1 MREPNRACAYNLHL
15 QRVAS
20 GFEEPRYNRPLHFLP
35 VLSDRYAPAPHLMN
49 QPAATGVPD
58 GPLVEISDLHF
69 RYGVDPGVRPVLSGV
84 TMQFGRGKVIA
95 VMGGSGSGKTTIL
108 RLIGGQLRPESGAV
122 RVAGQE
128 IGALNE
134 RELYA
139 VRRRMGMLFQFG
151 ALFTDMSVFENVA
164 FPLREH
170 TDLAEELI
178 RDLVLMKLNAVGLR
192 GAHALMPAEI
202 SGGMARRVALARAI
216 ALDPELILYDEPFAG
231 LDPISLGVTAN
242 LIRSL
247 NDALGATSIVVT
259 HDVSESLAI
268 ADYAYFIA
276 SGKVAAQGTP
286 DEISKSSD
294 PFVRQF
300 VDGAPE
306 GPVPFHYPAPPYA
319 LDLGFAEA
327 TANAAEQNAANQSA
341 SAP

>member
-1 MREPNRACAYNLHL
+1 MMIE
-15 QRVAS
+15 S
-20 GFEEPRYNRPLHFLP
+20 
-35 VLSDRYAPAPHLMN
+35 
-49 QPAATGVPD
+49 AATAVPG
-58 GPLVEISDLHF
+58 GPLVDISDLHF
-69 RYGVDPGVRPVLSGV
+69 RYGARAILSGV
-84 TMQFGRGKVIA
+84 TMRFGRGKVIA

-108 RLIGGQLRPESGAV
+108 RLIGGQLRAQGGAV

-128 IGALNE
+128 IGTMSE

-139 VRRRMGMLFQFG
+139 MRRRMGMLFQFG

-170 TDLAEELI
+170 TDLSDELI

-192 GAHALMPAEI
+192 GAHALMPGEI

-247 NDALGATSIVVT
+247 TDALGATSIVVT
-259 HDVSESLAI
+259 HDVAESLAI
-268 ADYAYFIA
+268 ADYVYFIA
-276 SGKVAAQGTP
+276 SGKVAAEGTP
-286 DEISKSSD
+286 DALAQSTD

-300 VDGAPE
+300 VDGAPD
-306 GPVPFHYPAPPYA
+306 GPVPFHYPAPSFA
-319 LDLGFAEA
+319 ADLGLADAHTKQVARAGED
-327 TANAAEQNAANQSA
+327 SR
-341 SAP
+341 

>member
-1 MREPNRACAYNLHL
+1 MNVPP
-15 QRVAS
+15 AS
-20 GFEEPRYNRPLHFLP
+20 P
-35 VLSDRYAPAPHLMN
+35 
-49 QPAATGVPD
+49 VPD
-58 GPLVEISDLHF
+58 GPLVDIADLHF
-69 RYGVDPGVRPVLSGV
+69 RYGARPILSGV

-108 RLIGGQLRPESGAV
+108 RLIGGQLRAASGSV
-122 RVAGQE
+122 RIAGQE
-128 IGALNE
+128 VGSLDE
-134 RELYA
+134 RGLYA

-170 TDLAEELI
+170 TDLSEELI

-192 GAHALMPAEI
+192 GAHALMPREI

-247 NDALGATSIVVT
+247 TDALGATSVLVT
-259 HDVSESLAI
+259 HDVAESLAI
-268 ADYAYFIA
+268 ADYVYFIA
-276 SGKVAAQGTP
+276 SGKVAAEGTP
-286 DEISKSSD
+286 EALGRSTD

-300 VDGAPE
+300 VDGAPD
-306 GPVPFHYPAPPYA
+306 GPVPFHYPAPA
-319 LDLGFAEA
+319 FATDLGLAGGNA
-327 TANAAEQNAANQSA
+327 DANARVAA
-341 SAP
+341 

>member
-1 MREPNRACAYNLHL
+1 
-15 QRVAS
+15 
-20 GFEEPRYNRPLHFLP
+20 
-35 VLSDRYAPAPHLMN
+35 MN
-49 QPAATGVPD
+49 EPAAIAVPD
-58 GPLVEISDLHF
+58 GPLVDISDLHF
-69 RYGVDPGVRPVLSGV
+69 RYGERAILSGV
-84 TMQFGRGKVIA
+84 TMQFGRGKVTA
-95 VMGGSGSGKTTIL
+95 VMGGSGSGKTTL
-108 RLIGGQLRPESGAV
+108 LKLIGGQLRPESGAV

-128 IGALNE
+128 IAALNE

-139 VRRRMGMLFQFG
+139 ARRRMGMLFQFG

-170 TDLAEELI
+170 TDLSDELI

-192 GAHALMPAEI
+192 GAHALMPGEI

-247 NDALGATSIVVT
+247 TDALGATSIVVT
-259 HDVSESLAI
+259 HDVAESLAI

-276 SGKVAAQGTP
+276 SGKVAAEGTP
-286 DEISKSSD
+286 DDIAKSTD

-300 VDGAPE
+300 VDGAPD
-306 GPVPFHYPAPPYA
+306 GPVPFHYPAPSYA
-319 LDLGFAEA
+319 VDLGLAEA
-327 TANAAEQNAANQSA
+327 SSHPSQ
-341 SAP
+341 P